1 MKKAGTA
8 DVRYIIFC
16 AFALSLILAYLFPMV
31 TDEAYYIDWASRS
44 NWPAMGFFDHPPLVS
59 WLASGVRLIHN
70 IFTARIVVWICSLI
84 SIYFVWKTA
93 KILIKDRA
101 NIAIAVLASSIGA
114 IAGGFLLTPDTGLTL
129 MWSIAIHQAVL
140 ALRGDSKRWV
150 TAGLATGFGILSK
163 YTMVLIGPVLLWALI
178 RDGRRQLRSP
188 WPYLGGLACLL
199 VITPH
204 LFWQSQNDWI
214 TFKFQ
219 FGHGFSIEQNLKFD
233 SSLPIAKEA
242 ATGSPEFLA
251 RDRLMAAM
259 AKTPGFAET
268 APKSKPKK
276 SKWEQA
282 WQYAGDYLGGIAGLW
297 GAYSFALFIYL
308 AKNERKSRPNDR
320 LPRTQGFAIIEASA
334 FFPLVFFA
342 ILSPFT
348 KIEANWPAMHMAALA
363 IWCVRR
369 TPIKSQT
376 VLVVTFVHVLVLS
389 VLGMILWFPN
399 DFPGAR
405 NNRLLLESKGYRALG
420 TWLNENPT
428 KAAIAVDSYQLK
440 SALRYYAPTKP
451 VLQWPGIT
459 RGSEYTR
466 GDHDDLE
473 IENMS
478 ISQRELTLISMD
490 PTPRALAGFSAT
502 DYRGVRICPDGV
514 LGEFSVQKPILPCT
528 KGLREWWITTY
539 RNQKP

>member
-1 MKKAGTA
+1 MKKADTA

-70 IFTARIVVWICSLI
+70 IFTARIIVWICSLI

-101 NIAIAVLASSIGA
+101 NIAIAVLASSIGG

-140 ALRGDSKRWV
+140 ALRGDPKRWV

-163 YTMVLIGPVLLWALI
+163 YTMVLIGPVFLWALI
-178 RDGRRQLRSP
+178 KDGRRQLRSP

-233 SSLPIAKEA
+233 SSLTRAKEA

-251 RDRLMAAM
+251 RDRLMVAM
-259 AKTPGFAET
+259 ANTPGFAET

-308 AKNERKSRPNDR
+308 AKNRRKSSPNDR
-320 LPRTQGFAIIEASA
+320 LPRAQGFAIIEASA

-369 TPIKSQT
+369 IPIKSQT
-376 VLVVTFVHVLVLS
+376 VLVATLVHVFVLS
-389 VLGMILWFPN
+389 AFGIILWFPN

-420 TWLNENPT
+420 TWLNENPA

-451 VLQWPGIT
+451 VIQWPGIT

-466 GDHDDLE
+466 GDRDDLE
-473 IENMS
+473 IENMLVN
-478 ISQRELTLISMD
+478 QPELTLISMD

-502 DYRGVRICPDGV
+502 DYRGVRICPDGG